1 MFICRALRLGHC
13 FLFVS
18 TFVLLPLLFSFTI
31 VPRFVP
37 LSFRPRPNNVG
48 NSGGVCYIPHY
59 CKLPGCN
66 FAVQCSSL
74 KLTTFLYSPYVP
86 ACVHVLF
93 QTAQMPANMAQSWS
107 SSNSMVVMPLFQCP
121 GHSLPSRGRAGVPEC
136 SLCQLCLRALFDP
149 PRPRILT
156 HTHTHTYCGLYCSEQ
171 CLLSAELSLTL
182 IYFRTPELATN
193 AAVAEL
199 GRRSDHVGQ
208 FLLRPCTAAGCWL
221 VSKRAILPPSKT
233 LGMCL

>member
-1 MFICRALRLGHC
+1 MSSVAFRTLFSLC
-13 FLFVS
+13 FYFR
-18 TFVLLPLLFSFTI
+18 LLPVLFSFTI

-37 LSFRPRPNNVG
+37 LSSRPRPNNVG

-74 KLTTFLYSPYVP
+74 KLTTFLDSPYVP

-107 SSNSMVVMPLFQCP
+107 SSNSMVVMPLFHCP
-121 GHSLPSRGRAGVPEC
+121 GHSLASRGRAGVPEC

-156 HTHTHTYCGLYCSEQ
+156 HTHPYLLWTLLFGAMFIECGTFTDFDLFPD
-171 CLLSAELSLTL
+171 AG
-182 IYFRTPELATN
+182 A
-193 AAVAEL
+193 
-199 GRRSDHVGQ
+199 GHKRS
-208 FLLRPCTAAGCWL
+208 CC
-221 VSKRAILPPSKT
+221 
-233 LGMCL
+233 